1 MKGKQA
7 GYRNSAVILQK
18 QSPISQLLSCTSSY
32 GSIKVYM
39 GIFLGLVEWFV
50 LLRTFFLPTLLLI
63 MHMRPHLLTRVSTI
77 GYDTSLVLFI
87 KEN

>member
-50 LLRTFFLPTLLLI
+50 LLRTFF
-63 MHMRPHLLTRVSTI
+63 
-77 GYDTSLVLFI
+77 
-87 KEN
+87 